1 MTYLATVT
9 GFFFIVSK
17 NPAKKQKQT
26 QQKHKKMKLNESK
39 QKLTFIRCHIQKP
52 CPHKTGFAVTQ
63 CQTSAISFCQQQKKE
78 THKKINVITRSYM
91 YYLTVSL

>member
-39 QKLTFIRCHIQKP
+39 QKVNFFSLSYTKTLSTQNRICCHAVSNVCNIFLSTTKKRNTQKD
-52 CPHKTGFAVTQ
+52 
-63 CQTSAISFCQQQKKE
+63 
-78 THKKINVITRSYM
+78 
-91 YYLTVSL
+91 

>member
-9 GFFFIVSK
+9 GLFLID
-17 NPAKKQKQT
+17 QKI
-26 QQKHKKMKLNESK
+26 QQKSNNKHNKNTRRWSWTNQNK
-39 QKLTFIRCHIQKP
+39 KLTFFRCHIQKP

-78 THKKINVITRSYM
+78 THKKTNVITRSYM
-91 YYLTVSL
+91 YYL